1 MSVIGVDRKWPAE
14 GQTQLRHWDQFAW
27 IKAEPRRWVVE
38 RTFAC
43 FGRNP
48 SPRQRLRGSIHP
60 QRGSLGPDR
69 QRAAA
74 FSAPRRTLIC
84 QTPILALPP
93 IIATTSLPSNSG

>member
-74 FSAPRRTLIC
+74 FSAPRKTLIC
-84 QTPILALPP
+84 QTPILGRALGMRGRLV
-93 IIATTSLPSNSG
+93 A